1 MTLQTVLPW
10 GKKKGVKDTVFSI
23 LTKEYP
29 LRLIELTNYIRK
41 RYGRSITFQAVRKA
55 VIELIEENILIA
67 EGTSYKINKE
77 WVKETKV
84 AIDRL
89 YQDICEE
96 KSSKP
101 SVESIQGEITVFTV
115 HSLNEMMRFWQDLI
129 HDWFKQYKETAPHL
143 NVYQAAHSWE
153 ALIHLEKEREVM
165 SKLKEKGI
173 KSYALYTSNTPLDK
187 SIKRFYESIGLKV
200 VLKPSVKH
208 FDKGYYVG
216 TYSDMTIQARCPP
229 ELAKRLDDFFKKNN
243 GIENFDLQELSEI
256 TSKKE
261 MIKITVIK
269 NAEMAKQINKS
280 ILSEME

>member
-1 MTLQTVLPW
+1 MTLQIVLPF
-10 GKKKGVKDTVFSI
+10 GKKKGVKDLVFSI

-41 RYGRSITFQAVRKA
+41 RYGKSVTFQAVRKA
-55 VIELIEENILIA
+55 VLELLEEKVLIT
-67 EGTSYKINKE
+67 EGTGYKINKE
-77 WVKETKV
+77 WVKETKAV
-84 AIDRL
+84 VDRI
-89 YQDICEE
+89 YSDIYEE
-96 KSSKP
+96 Q
-101 SVESIQGEITVFTV
+101 SVSPKIESIEGEITVFTV
-115 HSLNEMMRFWQDLI
+115 HSLNEMMRFWQSLI
-129 HDWFKQYKETAPHL
+129 ADWFKQYKETPPKL

-208 FDKGYYVG
+208 FDRGYYVG
-216 TYSDMTIQARCPP
+216 TYSDMILQVRCPP
-229 ELAKRLDDFFKKNN
+229 ELAKRLDNFFKKNKSL
-243 GIENFDLQELSEI
+243 EDFDLQELSAI

-261 MIKITVIK
+261 LIKITVIK

-280 ILSEME
+280 ILSEMD

>member
-1 MTLQTVLPW
+1 MTLQIVLPF
-10 GKKKGVKDTVFSI
+10 GKKKGVKDLVFSI

-41 RYGRSITFQAVRKA
+41 RYGKSVTFQAVRKA
-55 VIELIEENILIA
+55 VLELLEEKVLIT
-67 EGTSYKINKE
+67 EGTGYKINKE
-77 WVKETKV
+77 WVKETKAV
-84 AIDRL
+84 VDRI
-89 YQDICEE
+89 YSDIYEE
-96 KSSKP
+96 QNVSPKI
-101 SVESIQGEITVFTV
+101 ESIEGEITVFTV
-115 HSLNEMMRFWQDLI
+115 HSLNEMMRFWQSLI
-129 HDWFKQYKETAPHL
+129 ADWFKQYKETPPKL

-208 FDKGYYVG
+208 FDRGYYVG
-216 TYSDMTIQARCPP
+216 TYSDMILQVRCPP
-229 ELAKRLDDFFKKNN
+229 ELAKRLDNFFKKNKSL
-243 GIENFDLQELSEI
+243 EDFDLQELSAI

-261 MIKITVIK
+261 LIKITVIK

-280 ILSEME
+280 ILSEMD

>member
-1 MTLQTVLPW
+1 MTLQIVLPF
-10 GKKKGVKDTVFSI
+10 GKKKGVKDLVFSI

-41 RYGRSITFQAVRKA
+41 RYGKSVTFQAVRKA
-55 VIELIEENILIA
+55 VLELLEEKVLIT
-67 EGTSYKINKE
+67 EGTGYKINKE
-77 WVKETKV
+77 WVKETKAV
-84 AIDRL
+84 VDRI
-89 YQDICEE
+89 YSDIYEE
-96 KSSKP
+96 QNVSPKI
-101 SVESIQGEITVFTV
+101 ESIEGEITVFTV
-115 HSLNEMMRFWQDLI
+115 HSLNEMMRFWQSLI
-129 HDWFKQYKETAPHL
+129 ADWFKQYKETPPKL
-143 NVYQAAHSWE
+143 NVYQAAYSWE

-208 FDKGYYVG
+208 FDRGYYVG
-216 TYSDMTIQARCPP
+216 TYSDMILQVRCPP
-229 ELAKRLDDFFKKNN
+229 ELAKRLDNFFKKNKSL
-243 GIENFDLQELSEI
+243 EDFDLQELSAI

-261 MIKITVIK
+261 LIKITVIK

-280 ILSEME
+280 ILSEMD